1 MKKLVRLLL
10 KIPGTVIMVPVWLF
24 LLLLGYAI
32 QFIEWAY
39 EASDFDKRITA
50 EIIQDYKDNIK
61 RWFTTL

>member
-10 KIPGTVIMVPVWLF
+10 KIPGTIVLVPFWLLMLLTSYIM
-24 LLLLGYAI
+24 

-39 EASDFDKRITA
+39 DVSDFDKRITA
-50 EIIQDYKDNIK
+50 EIIQDYKDNLK